1 MERDSLT
8 GQRLVAL
15 CLIGCLTLNY
25 PLLSLFSVDGLLW
38 GIPILYIYLFTGWA
52 TLIAGMALIIE
63 WRR

>member
-52 TLIAGMALIIE
+52 TLIVGMALIIE